1 MRERNGFTRGFTLME
16 ILIAMA
22 VFLIGVIAIIAVF
35 PRGLKSSQESQN
47 DSICATFIES
57 LADAITDAV
66 HRQNEDA
73 EKPNNANGFQIRI
86 FHDGLHPTDGA
97 YLRLP
102 VPWDDDGVAD
112 AGPDPAVATDDSPK
126 IPDYLSPGPVAVPP
140 NWGGGSNPKPVVWL
154 APPANP
160 QTDLENVSQEQVM
173 DNRGWWCPGGVQPPS
188 LGVTNNPRDATP
200 PPNLNIIY
208 YDSTVSPAPDVA
220 AGMDAAA
227 ANWAA
232 NAGNSGCAVF
242 RMGTMTVA
250 GVGGGA
256 AQATIEGGERGALHG
271 AGSSG
276 MLASDYVDPL
286 KRYYFNIKVEV
297 DNRFTPMTSPHPA
310 DGAEAAPNDRLERYN
325 LDDSGGIDASDFR
338 RAYFPGLFRFT
349 VYIYRDWNPGM
360 TRNYAERERNKL
372 HVFQFL
378 AAGTQGDW

>member
-1 MRERNGFTRGFTLME
+1 MRRQNGFTLME

-66 HRQNEDA
+66 HRQTQSDA
-73 EKPNNANGFQIRI
+73 DGVPANGWQIRV
-86 FHDGLHPTDGA
+86 FHDGLHQTDGA
-97 YLRLP
+97 YLR
-102 VPWDDDGVAD
+102 VPTRWDDDGVQD
-112 AGPDPAVATDDSPK
+112 AGVLPNDPSDDSPC
-126 IPDYLSPGPVAVPP
+126 IPDYLATAPVAAPLP
-140 NWGGGSNPKPVVWL
+140 AFGGSNPKPVAWL

-173 DNRGWWCPGGVQPPS
+173 DNRGWWFPGGVQPAS
-188 LGVTNNPRDATP
+188 LGVTSNPRDTSVA
-200 PPNLNIIY
+200 NIIY
-208 YDSTVSPAPDVA
+208 YDNTVSIAPDTGPVDVA
-220 AGMDAAA
+220 GP
-227 ANWAA
+227 NWAA
-232 NAGNSGCAVF
+232 NTGNTGCAVF

-250 GVGGGA
+250 GGVGGA
-256 AQATIEGGERGALHG
+256 AGATIERGERAALHG
-271 AGSSG
+271 TGSSG
-276 MLASDYVDPL
+276 ELASDYVDPL
-286 KRYYFNIKVEV
+286 KRYYFNVKVEV

-310 DGAEAAPNDRLERYN
+310 DGVEAAPNDRLERYD
-325 LDDSGGIDASDFR
+325 LEADGVTASDFR

-360 TRNYAERERNKL
+360 TRNYAEREKNKL

-378 AAGTQGDW
+378 AAGTQGGW